1 MTDHLTFAASLVTVA
16 DGLAG
21 TAPQRGPDRL
31 GLHLVFALG
40 CLLLFV
46 AAVGGMRRTWRH
58 RAERQEED
66 LPDLPVVPGQT
77 GTVLTAPL
85 KGLYLGTVD
94 AGHWLDRITARGL
107 GGRADAYVT
116 VYEHG
121 IQVDRTGSEPFWIPR
136 DAVRGAR
143 LERAHA
149 GKVAG
154 AGRIIVLAWSFG
166 GHELE
171 TGLRGDDRARQ
182 PKVVRAVHGL
192 IGPAPGPTD
201 GEVTRPR
208 PVGRAVSRLRPRTA
222 GQGPESTRPVP
233 PVPPAA
239 GDGVPPARSPGAL
252 GNSPPVLGPATVPG
266 ASRPAG
272 TSPIPV
278 VTRAPRSTDSPGSRG
293 GPGGAYP
300 PGSRPGPAGTGKDG
314 SGYSANAAQV
324 DPLTSPLGDV
334 VRKMKKDI
342 W

>member
-1 MTDHLTFAASLVTVA
+1 MTDHLTFTASLVATA
-16 DGLAG
+16 DGFVAA
-21 TAPQRGPDRL
+21 APQRGPDRL
-31 GLHLVFALG
+31 GMHLLFAFG

-46 AAVGGMRRTWRH
+46 AAVGGMRRTWRR

-66 LPDLPVVPGQT
+66 LPDLPPVPGET
-77 GTVLTAPL
+77 GTVLAAPL

-116 VYEHG
+116 VFEGG

-154 AGRIIVLAWSFG
+154 AGRIIVLAWSLG
-166 GHELE
+166 VHELE

-201 GEVTRPR
+201 GEITRPR
-208 PVGRAVSRLRPRTA
+208 PMGRAVSRLRPRAA
-222 GQGPESTRPVP
+222 GQAAQTPRPAPPGP
-233 PVPPAA
+233 PPA
-239 GDGVPPARSPGAL
+239 GSVPPARSPGAL
-252 GNSPPVLGPATVPG
+252 GGSPPVLGPATPPG
-266 ASRPAG
+266 MPRAG
-272 TSPIPV
+272 TAPIPI
-278 VTRAPRSTDSPGSRG
+278 VTRAPRTADAPGPRG
-293 GPGGAYP
+293 GPGGP
-300 PGSRPGPAGTGKDG
+300 DGPASAGGTGGTGKE
-314 SGYSANAAQV
+314 SAGYHNPAHV
-324 DPLTSPLGDV
+324 DPLTSPLGEV
-334 VRKMKKDI
+334 VRKMKKDT

>member
-1 MTDHLTFAASLVTVA
+1 MTDHLTFTASLAAAA
-16 DGLAG
+16 DGIAAA
-21 TAPQRGPDRL
+21 APQRGPDRL
-31 GLHLVFALG
+31 GLHLLFAFG

-46 AAVGGMRRTWRH
+46 AAVGGMRRTWRR

-66 LPDLPVVPGQT
+66 LPDLPAVPGET
-77 GTVLTAPL
+77 GTVLAAPL

-116 VYEHG
+116 VYEGG
-121 IQVDRTGSEPFWIPR
+121 IQVDRTGSEPFWIAR

-154 AGRIIVLAWSFG
+154 AGRIIVLAWSLG
-166 GHELE
+166 AHELE

-201 GEVTRPR
+201 GEITRPR
-208 PVGRAVSRLRPRTA
+208 PMGRAVSRLRPRAA
-222 GQGPESTRPVP
+222 GQAVQTSRPTP
-233 PVPPAA
+233 PGSAPA
-239 GDGVPPARSPGAL
+239 GGVPPARSPGAL
-252 GNSPPVLGPATVPG
+252 GNSPPVLGPATPPGVP
-266 ASRPAG
+266 RPAG
-272 TSPIPV
+272 TGPIPV
-278 VTRAPRSTDSPGSRG
+278 VTRAPRAGDTPGSRG
-293 GPGGAYP
+293 GPAYP
-300 PGSRPGPAGTGKDG
+300 HSPQPGTAGAGAGTE
-314 SGYSANAAQV
+314 SAGYHNPVQV
-324 DPLTSPLGDV
+324 DPLTSPLGEV
-334 VRKMKKDI
+334 VRKMKKDT